1 MSRHLFIAPADIR
14 SPRWQQAFPDAL
26 IAGDAACL
34 PQADVVWL
42 LVHGENDVGQ
52 VATLAADGKKIIV
65 MTLIESVWQA
75 RAVFEAGAC
84 GYVHYLAA
92 PMVLQQVAQV
102 VDAGG
107 MWLGA
112 DLMRQLVLATSR
124 SVPGLAKPVA
134 VVSSGNKNKVD
145 LSPLT
150 SRELAVARL
159 VAAGKTNKEIARE
172 LAITERTVKAHL
184 GAAFEKLKVR
194 DRLHL
199 ALVLAAD
206 NGF

>member
-1 MSRHLFIAPADIR
+1 MTQHLFIAPVDIR
-14 SPRWQQAFPDAL
+14 SPRWQQAFPNAL
-26 IAGDAACL
+26 MIEKASCL

-42 LVHGENDVGQ
+42 LVHEENDVGQ
-52 VATLAADGKKIIV
+52 LATLATNDKKIIA
-65 MTLIESVWQA
+65 MTLVESVWQA
-75 RAVFEAGAC
+75 RAVLEAGAC

-92 PMVLQQVAQV
+92 PVVLQQVAQV

-124 SVPGLAKPVA
+124 SAPDSAKLAPA
-134 VVSSGNKNKVD
+134 VSSVNRNKVD
-145 LSPLT
+145 LSQLT
-150 SRELAVARL
+150 GRELAVARL
-159 VAAGKTNKEIARE
+159 VAAGKTNKEVARE

-184 GAAFEKLKVR
+184 GAVFEKLKLR

-199 ALVLAAD
+199 ALVFAAD